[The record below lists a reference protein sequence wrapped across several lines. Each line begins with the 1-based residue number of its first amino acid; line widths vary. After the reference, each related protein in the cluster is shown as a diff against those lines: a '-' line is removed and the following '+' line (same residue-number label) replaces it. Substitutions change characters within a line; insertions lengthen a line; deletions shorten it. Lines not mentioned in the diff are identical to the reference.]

1 MADRTNYY
9 EVLGVSRAASRSEI
23 RNAYRNLAKERHP
36 DHPGGSAEQFSLLQE
51 AHATLSDPNRRLH
64 HDEALDLAHAA
75 DQLSGLDFGS
85 LGDELASRRQQREP
99 GGPSFG
105 ERLRERFRG
114 KEEPS
119 GGRGRSGGGNQERSG
134 GRSGSRVRG
143 RYEVREARW
152 YEPHDFDPEPI
163 TWRSGAISLFGA
175 ILAFMAVGQIGMWA
189 TGVSDPGPLAGIVV
203 LAPLIFILYTLTG
216 LAVAYFT
223 YRTGGYAALALA
235 FLGLLIV
242 GQRGGPSGGGQPEGM
257 LQFGVLGM
265 LLLVVLIY
273 LGKRRDETARQ
284 R

>member
-1 MADRTNYY
+1 MAEQTDYY
-9 EVLGVSRAASRSEI
+9 KVLGVSRAASQSEI
-23 RNAYRNLAKERHP
+23 RNAYRSLAKERHP

-51 AHATLSDPNRRLH
+51 AHATLSDPNRRHH

-85 LGDELASRRQQREP
+85 LDDEVAARRQQRES

-105 ERLRERFRG
+105 DRLRERFRS
-114 KEEPS
+114 KEATSEER
-119 GGRGRSGGGNQERSG
+119 GGRSQERST

-152 YEPHDFDPEPI
+152 YEPQDFDPEPI

-175 ILAFMAVGQIGMWA
+175 ILAFMAVGQIGLWA
-189 TGVSDPGPLAGIVV
+189 TKVADPGV
-203 LAPLIFILYTLTG
+203 LSSITILSPFMFIFYTLTG

-223 YRTGGYAALALA
+223 YRAGGYAALALA

-242 GQRGGPSGGGQPEGM
+242 GQRGGPSGGGDPQGM

-265 LLLVVLIY
+265 LLLLVLIY
-273 LGKRRDETARQ
+273 LGKRRDEAARQ